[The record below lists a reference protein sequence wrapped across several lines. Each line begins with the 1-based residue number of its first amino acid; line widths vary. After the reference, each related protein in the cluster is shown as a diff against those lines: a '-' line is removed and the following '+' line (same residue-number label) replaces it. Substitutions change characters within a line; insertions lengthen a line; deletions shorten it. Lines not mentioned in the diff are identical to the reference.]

1 MMKMQDEND
10 FLLQIPINNQT
21 DCVNNKCQKK
31 DVPDK
36 NRFHQ
41 ILLK

>member
-10 FLLQIPINNQT
+10 FLKQIPINNQT
-21 DCVNNKCQKK
+21 DCVNNKGQKK

-36 NRFHQ
+36 NGFHQ